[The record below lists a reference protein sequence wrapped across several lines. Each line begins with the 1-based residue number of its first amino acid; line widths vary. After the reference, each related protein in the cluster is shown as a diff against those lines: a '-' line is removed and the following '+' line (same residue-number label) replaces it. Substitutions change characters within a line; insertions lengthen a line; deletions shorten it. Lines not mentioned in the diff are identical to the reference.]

1 MSIVATEPANGQ
13 VESQVPDDPPL
24 MASGLLDAYR
34 AWWQAVTQ
42 VHSVLELEG
51 APTDQITLTM
61 ETERRTRREYAAMLR
76 SASRHVPDYLGDD
89 RAFPPLWPTPEPPVG
104 PSPVS

>member
-1 MSIVATEPANGQ
+1 MSIVATQPADTQARGP
-13 VESQVPDDPPL
+13 VPDDPPL
-24 MASGLLDAYR
+24 IASGLLEAYR

-51 APTDQITLTM
+51 APTDQITHIM
-61 ETERRTRREYAAMLR
+61 ETERRTRREYAGMLR

-89 RAFPPLWPTPEPPVG
+89 RAFPPLWPTPEPPV
-104 PSPVS
+104 SAN